1 MGALHLRQR
10 EWRAPAT
17 GAQQARRACS
27 AGLAEG
33 VGQGPGQGSGQVGA
47 GSHAGEAAVQL
58 LIRRVSSGSAD
69 GESGWGRKGAAV
81 RRGISPTA
89 ALTTAGEAFV
99 YGFGCIYGSVGV
111 VELIHIR
118 RVSSGSADVWSG
130 WGMKVVAV
138 RRGVLPTTAL
148 MATGESSQKMSRLVC
163 RVCRGNCQQRR

>member
-1 MGALHLRQR
+1 MQSAQTYLWCAGMVAVGALHLRQR

-33 VGQGPGQGSGQVGA
+33 VGQGSGQGSGQVGA

-69 GESGWGRKGAAV
+69 GESGWSRKGAAV

-89 ALTTAGEAFV
+89 ALTTAGE
-99 YGFGCIYGSVGV
+99 
-111 VELIHIR
+111 
-118 RVSSGSADVWSG
+118 
-130 WGMKVVAV
+130 
-138 RRGVLPTTAL
+138 VLYTAL
-148 MATGESSQKMSRLVC
+148 DVFTVQ
-163 RVCRGNCQQRR
+163 